1 MEDEELFDEEEG
13 EVQDYSQKHDPDS
26 HSSGG
31 TRGAPVTKFQELA
44 ERKMVSATVV
54 QTITQDMKL
63 ETMTQ
68 VQSLTINETL
78 KGIDVLAQ
86 ARTGTGKTL
95 AFLIPVLQ
103 NIINYDPSLERKGS
117 GRNRTTPTD
126 IRAIIVSP
134 TRELA
139 EQIAVEAQ
147 KIVRN
152 TGVIVQTA
160 VGGSAKHMGLRKIKN
175 EGCHILI
182 GTPGRLNDILSDPYS
197 QVRAP
202 NLSAF
207 VLDEADR
214 LLDQGFA
221 PEIENIQNLLPDRRE
236 VDRQTLLFS
245 ATVPEEVMHIVNKTM
260 KPNYKFVRTVQAGEQ
275 QTHEKVP
282 QKIVQVAGF
291 ENLMPALFELCK
303 RELAQKDRKMPF
315 KAIVYFNATAEVT
328 LASTILR
335 NIRNP
340 SASQFDQ
347 HPLWPT
353 TIIEIHAR
361 LTQVQRTR
369 SADSFRK
376 ANSSIL
382 LSSDVT
388 ARGMDFPNVTHVI
401 QVGLPASRDTYIH
414 RVGRTARGD
423 KMGEGWLFITPLEK
437 REAQSRLHKLPLQS
451 DQSLETA
458 LVDMTKDA
466 QIPADVAQTLTQV
479 VEATRSAP
487 MPMKGAAYLATLGVF
502 NWYRYKQ
509 ELTDAMNQRSKYG
522 WGLETPPMIDPRL
535 AQKLG
540 LSRLN
545 GIVLG
550 RSQRPE
556 ASEGGRTFGSQWGG
570 DRDSSSRGGR
580 FSGSRGSTSGF
591 GRDRDSSSGF
601 GRDKDS
607 TPGYGRDRDASSGSG
622 QERGASSGYGRDSG
636 ASAGYGRDRGGSFS
650 DRRNSGADGD
660 VPRVYQ
666 DRSSSGGRSF
676 GGRGFGDDRNRSS
689 RYI

>member
-1 MEDEELFDEEEG
+1 M
-13 EVQDYSQKHDPDS
+13 
-26 HSSGG
+26 
-31 TRGAPVTKFQELA
+31 
-44 ERKMVSATVV
+44 
-54 QTITQDMKL
+54 
-63 ETMTQ
+63 
-68 VQSLTINETL
+68 
-78 KGIDVLAQ
+78 
-86 ARTGTGKTL
+86 
-95 AFLIPVLQ
+95 
-103 NIINYDPSLERKGS
+103 
-117 GRNRTTPTD
+117 
-126 IRAIIVSP
+126 
-134 TRELA
+134 
-139 EQIAVEAQ
+139 EAQ
-147 KIVRN
+147 KIVKN

-160 VGGSAKHMGLRKIKN
+160 VGGSAKHAGLRKIKN

-182 GTPGRLNDILSDPYS
+182 GTPGRLNDILSDTYS
-197 QVRAP
+197 HVRAP

-221 PEIENIQNLLPDRRE
+221 PEIENIQKLLPDRRE

-260 KPNYKFVRTVQAGEQ
+260 KPDYKFVRTVQAGEQ

-282 QKIVQVAGF
+282 QKIVEVAGF
-291 ENLMPALFELCK
+291 ENLMPAVFELCK
-303 RELAQKDRKMPF
+303 RELAQQDRKMPF
-315 KAIVYFNATAEVT
+315 KAIIYFNATAEVT
-328 LASTILR
+328 LASTILQ
-335 NIRNP
+335 NLRNP
-340 SASQFDQ
+340 NASRFDQ
-347 HPLWPT
+347 HPFWPT
-353 TIIEIHAR
+353 TIVEIHAR
-361 LTQVQRTR
+361 LSQERRTR

-376 ANSSIL
+376 AKSSIL

-401 QVGLPASRDTYIH
+401 QVGLPANRDTYIH

-423 KMGEGWLFITPLEK
+423 KTGEGWLFITPLEK
-437 REAQSRLHKLPLQS
+437 REAQSRLYKLPLQS
-451 DQSLETA
+451 DQSLVTA

-466 QIPADVAQTLTQV
+466 QLPADVAQTLTQV

-487 MPMKGAAYLATLGVF
+487 IVMKSAAYLATLGVF
-502 NWYRYKQ
+502 NWFRFKQ
-509 ELTDAMNQRSKYG
+509 ELADAMNQRSKYG

-550 RSQRPE
+550 RRPQPE
-556 ASEGGRTFGSQWGG
+556 GSEGGRSFGSERGG

-607 TPGYGRDRDASSGSG
+607 TPGYGRDRGT
-622 QERGASSGYGRDSG
+622 SSGYGRDRGTS
-636 ASAGYGRDRGGSFS
+636 ASYGRDRGGSFG
-650 DRRNSGADGD
+650 DRRGSGADGD

-666 DRSSSGGRSF
+666 DRSNSGGRGFGGRSF
-676 GGRGFGDDRNRSS
+676 GGERSRSS